1 MKTQREDNS
10 RATVQAPE
18 EHADAILGRLREAL
32 VPEEEFPIQGPALAP
47 KRSPKRAAVRFVA
60 RAHVALQVMTRNQFV
75 KYGGPREMNVV
86 AAHAHHFLLVA
97 HSIGRVRNAD
107 RLAAS
112 EEWIHELAFGRH
124 HLHAPTFARERRH
137 SYKLV
142 LLDVFDRLESQIADQ
157 FRLFAGLNVQP
168 LDVFERLVPIVA

>member
-1 MKTQREDNS
+1 MKTQRKDDS

-32 VPEEEFPIQGPALAP
+32 VPEEEFPIQGPSLAP
-47 KRSPKRAAVRFVA
+47 KRSPKRAAVSFIA

-97 HSIGRVRNAD
+97 HSIGRVRDAD
-107 RLAAS
+107 RLAAG
-112 EEWIHELAFGRH
+112 EEWIHELAFRRH

-137 SYKLV
+137 RYEV
-142 LLDVFDRLESQIADQ
+142 TLLDVINRLECQITDQ
-157 FRLFAGLNVQP
+157 LRLLAGLHV
-168 LDVFERLVPIVA
+168 